1 MGIKTASN
9 NKDRVNSLNCFFVN
23 ARGLIPKMDI
33 LREYVIDLK
42 LDIIGVAETFLNN
55 EVLNAEIHIEGYKM
69 FRKDRCSV
77 KEGKCGGV
85 ILYIKEDI
93 VSYEYYELS
102 SSKSESIWV
111 KIKVDNKSELVVGTC
126 YKSPSSDSLEL
137 KELYD
142 TIAQAANKEVLIMGD
157 FNFPYINWDT
167 LESDSDG
174 SHFRDLLL
182 DNYLIQHVKEPTR
195 NNNVLDLVITSDV
208 NMVDKMQVLEHL
220 GNSDHNIIIWKL
232 ICNVEAVDNK
242 IHLRQYNNANYD
254 EMRNFFAEVDWGN
267 ELQGQDVDD
276 MWGKFSSIIH
286 TAIDKF
292 VPVACKKKKKFPIWM
307 NKVSKSARKYKSKM
321 WYRYR
326 QSKTYN
332 DLVEYKRA
340 QNKAVREYRNAKKLF
355 EKRLTKNIKNN
366 PKSFYSYC
374 RSKMKTKDVVGP
386 LKNKEGEYV
395 TDNAEMSNILNEF
408 FGSVFTDE
416 NILKQLPEVKSNFIE
431 DNNHM
436 LRTVSLTRECVL
448 TKLLK
453 LKINKAPG
461 VDDIVPR
468 ILVENAYALS
478 EPLLYIYRIS
488 LETGKVPAEWK
499 KANVTA
505 IFKKG
510 ERECPGNYRPV
521 SLTSHV
527 CKVLETILKDNIV
540 SHLNRF
546 QLINGTQHG
555 FIKQRSCLTNLLE
568 YLEFVTNYVDQG
580 YPIDVIY
587 LDFQKAFDK
596 VPHRRLMLKINAMG
610 IIGDV
615 SNWIENWL
623 KDRYQRVVLL
633 GNCSR
638 WIKVR
643 SGVPQG
649 SVLGPLL
656 FLIYI
661 NDIDECV
668 NSKLLKFADDTKIFS
683 VVASQNDVDKLRD
696 DLENLC
702 KWSNEW
708 LMLFNIDKCKVMHI
722 GYNNAQADYV
732 MEGNTLNV
740 VTEERDLGI
749 LVQNNMKWDQQCSKS
764 VKMANRIL
772 GMIKRN
778 FDYLDGDMVLQLYKS
793 LVRPHLEYCVQAWRP
808 HLQKDI
814 DLLERVQRRATKLV
828 PKLKYKTYE
837 ERLSCLGLTS
847 LETRRLRGDLIEVF
861 KILKGFD
868 DVDFQNFFALSNTST
883 RGHSLK
889 LFKYGCRL
897 DCRKYAFSNRIVNT
911 WNELEEDIIACDSIN
926 SFKNRLDKY
935 LKGRGFI

>member
-1 MGIKTASN
+1 M
-9 NKDRVNSLNCFFVN
+9 
-23 ARGLIPKMDI
+23 
-33 LREYVIDLK
+33 
-42 LDIIGVAETFLNN
+42 
-55 EVLNAEIHIEGYKM
+55 AEIHIEGYKV
-69 FRKDRCSV
+69 FRKDRCQV

-85 ILYIKEDI
+85 ILYVKEEI

-102 SSKSESIWV
+102 LIKSESIWV
-111 KIKVDNKSELVVGTC
+111 KIKVDKNTELLVGTC
-126 YKSPSSDSLEL
+126 YKSPVSDSLEL

-142 TIAQAANKEVLIMGD
+142 AIAQGAKKQVLIMGD
-157 FNFPYINWDT
+157 FNFPHINWDT

-174 SHFRDLLL
+174 SQFRDLLL
-182 DNYLIQHVKEPTR
+182 DNYLVQHVKEPTR
-195 NNNVLDLVITSDV
+195 NDNILDLVITSDV
-208 NMVDKMQVLEHL
+208 NMVDKMQVIEHL
-220 GNSDHNIIIWKL
+220 GNSDHNILLWKL
-232 ICNVEAVDNK
+232 ICNVEITDNK
-242 IHLRQYNNANYD
+242 IHVRQYNKANYE
-254 EMRNFFAEVDWGN
+254 EMRNFLAEVEWN
-267 ELQGQDVDD
+267 TEFQELDVDG
-276 MWGKFSSIIH
+276 MWGKFCSIIH
-286 TAIDKF
+286 SAIDKF
-292 VPVACKKKKKFPIWM
+292 VPLAFNKKKKFPKWM
-307 NKVSKSARKYKSKM
+307 NRVSKCARKYKSKM

-340 QNKAVREYRNAKKLF
+340 QNRAVKEYRKAKKLF
-355 EKRLTKNIKNN
+355 EKNLTKNIKNN
-366 PKSFYSYC
+366 PKSFYAYC

-386 LKNKEGEYV
+386 LKNKEGQYV
-395 TDNAEMSNILNEF
+395 TDNAEMSNILNDF
-408 FGSVFTDE
+408 FSSVFTDE
-416 NILKQLPEVKSNFIE
+416 NRLEELPEVKQKFNE

-436 LRTVSLTRECVL
+436 LRTISLTKECVL
-448 TKLLK
+448 TKLLR

-468 ILVENAYALS
+468 ILVENAYLLS
-478 EPLLYIYRIS
+478 EPLLYIFKTS
-488 LETGKVPAEWK
+488 LEAGKVPAEWK

-527 CKVLETILKDNIV
+527 CKVLESILKDNIV
-540 SHLNRF
+540 NHLNRF

-555 FIKQRSCLTNLLE
+555 FTKQRSCLTNLLE
-568 YLEFVTNYVDQG
+568 YLEFVSDYVDQG

-610 IIGDV
+610 ITGDV
-615 SNWIENWL
+615 SNWIEDWL

-633 GNCSR
+633 GNCSK
-638 WIKVR
+638 WSKVL

-668 NSKLLKFADDTKIFS
+668 NSKLLKFADDTKILS
-683 VVASQNDVDKLRD
+683 VVTSKNDVNKLQE
-696 DLENLC
+696 DLKNLC
-702 KWSNEW
+702 KWSKDW
-708 LMLFNIDKCKVMHI
+708 LMLFNVDKCKVMHI
-722 GYNNAQADYV
+722 GYTNGQANYV
-732 MEGNTLNV
+732 MEGNILNV

-749 LVQNNMKWDQQCSKS
+749 LVQSNLKWDQQCSKS

-778 FDYLDGDMVLQLYKS
+778 FEYLDSDMVLQLYKS

-814 DLLERVQRRATKLV
+814 DLLEKVQRRATKLV
-828 PKLKYKTYE
+828 PNLRYKTYE
-837 ERLSCLGLTS
+837 ERLKYLNLTT

-861 KILKGFD
+861 KILKGID
-868 DVDFQNFFALSNTST
+868 DIDYHNFFTLCNTST
-883 RGHSLK
+883 RGHSMK
-889 LFKYGCRL
+889 LFKHGSRL
-897 DCRKYAFSNRIVNT
+897 DCRKYTFSSRIVNV
-911 WNELEEDIIACDSIN
+911 WNALDQEIIACDSTN
-926 SFKNRLDKY
+926 AFKNRLDKY
-935 LKGRGFI
+935 LYGRGFI